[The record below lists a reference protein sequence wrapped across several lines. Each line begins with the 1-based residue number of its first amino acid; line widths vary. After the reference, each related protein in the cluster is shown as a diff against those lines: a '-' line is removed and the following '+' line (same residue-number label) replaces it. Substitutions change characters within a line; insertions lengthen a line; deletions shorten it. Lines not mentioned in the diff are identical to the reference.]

1 MASELRTNDS
11 PATLAPADPARPRR
25 RSIGGKLRLPRRR
38 PLREGVETAF
48 SRMLRVARRSAR
60 SAADDPVAAVHEFR
74 KSIRRGR
81 AVVALL
87 APTLGRKATARLVA
101 RMRKAFAVT
110 SAFRDAD
117 ILLETLASVPPVPE
131 DDLARHAIQVALEL
145 EQRRTHA
152 ETAETLARGLSVLTP
167 LPFALDVVLDPD
179 FSVHDLERG
188 LQRSRRRE
196 RRTLDRARESRS
208 PEDVHEW
215 RKRVKELRYQ
225 VELLSSA
232 GSRELKKREKKLADL
247 AQELGS
253 VTDLTVL
260 AREIEKRSQDGGIP
274 PAPQLLARIRS
285 LAASR
290 STELLE
296 RGASLFEPDPK
307 AFARQVLAERG

>member
-1 MASELRTNDS
+1 MASERRMNDS
-11 PATLAPADPARPRR
+11 PAALEPAEPAPGKRR
-25 RSIGGKLRLPRRR
+25 ALGGKLRLPRRR
-38 PLREGVETAF
+38 PLREGVQKSF
-48 SRMLRVARRSAR
+48 SRMVSVARRSAHT
-60 SAADDPVAAVHEFR
+60 AAEDPVAAVHEFR

-87 APTLGRKATARLVA
+87 SPTLGRKAAARLVG
-101 RMRKAFAVT
+101 RMREAFAVT

-117 ILLETLASVPPVPE
+117 ILLETLESVPPVPE

-145 EQRRTHA
+145 EQRRTRA
-152 ETAETLARGLSVLTP
+152 ETTETLARGLAALAP
-167 LPFALDVVLDPD
+167 LPSALDVVLDPG

-196 RRTLDRARESRS
+196 RRSLDRARDSRT

-225 VELLSSA
+225 VELLASA

-247 AQELGS
+247 AQELGA

-260 AREIEKRSQDGGIP
+260 AREVERRQRDGGVP
-274 PAPQLLARIRS
+274 PAPQLVARIRA

-290 STELLE
+290 SNELVE
-296 RGASLFEPDPK
+296 RGAALFESDPK